1 MCLAETLSRIIHV
14 FGQPQVQHVVVYLC
28 IYCKYVY
35 KSYMPTRMFKYI
47 CIQKKKRQQQQRMQ
61 AAINSLST
69 CFTIVLL
76 LLLLLS

>member
-47 CIQKKKRQQQQRMQ
+47 CIQKKNDNNNKGCKLRSILCQ
-61 AAINSLST
+61 L
-69 CFTIVLL
+69 VLP
-76 LLLLLS
+76 